1 MNDYDLDSYPRVPIR
16 LEAIKAE
23 LASQRSEQRFGSQV
37 VDDAQ
42 KIFKDDNFKP
52 ALSESQIIRV
62 ASDFSSM
69 R

>member
-23 LASQRSEQRFGSQV
+23 LASQRSEQSFVSQV
-37 VDDAQ
+37 VNDAQ
-42 KIFKDDNFKP
+42 KIVKDDNFKL
-52 ALSESQIIRV
+52 ALSESQKIRV